1 MSEWHLKR
9 RAIVFGVASSDRGR
23 RASRRRRGGGWEIL
37 CRHCCL
43 SGAAGWRCRVLEL
56 LPALRA
62 RDAGRRL
69 LQLRPVLRAGAAG
82 RRVLQLRAGAAGRR
96 VLQLRAGAAGR
107 RVLQLRAGAAGRRML
122 PLRAGVCC
130 RCGRRCGPML
140 AAAAAGAA
148 SLFALNLY
156 IVSAAIWLIILNSGP
171 EDEALHSSRVIT

>member
-69 LQLRPVLRAGAAG
+69 LQLRPA
-82 RRVLQLRAGAAGRR
+82 
-96 VLQLRAGAAGR
+96 LRAGAAGR